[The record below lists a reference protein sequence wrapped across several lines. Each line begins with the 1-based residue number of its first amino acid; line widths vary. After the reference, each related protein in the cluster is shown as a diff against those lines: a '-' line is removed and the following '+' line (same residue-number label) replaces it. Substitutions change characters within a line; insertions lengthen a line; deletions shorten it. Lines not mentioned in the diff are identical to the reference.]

1 MAKAAGD
8 VEKYVIYSTE
18 GHRSET
24 EEYSVEAIPDNV
36 FGFIRS
42 W

>member
-36 FGFIRS
+36 FGFI
-42 W
+42 WNW